1 MIKRWRIWKNLL
13 VICIAWVLLF
23 TAFQGKK
30 IYLSKISKYHRFS
43 IGISNLQS
51 SLNVKGD
58 VGMNSMAII
67 YAFLIFSSALL
78 PHPMVRQLISE

>member
-1 MIKRWRIWKNLL
+1 M
-13 VICIAWVLLF
+13 
-23 TAFQGKK
+23 K
-30 IYLSKISKYHRFS
+30 IN

-51 SLNVKGD
+51 SLNVEGD

-78 PHPMVRQLISE
+78 PHPMVNLLII